1 MTSYF
6 RNGIKIIVI
15 GNEGTGK
22 AQFINKWTKNIFS
35 ETYKPT
41 IVSEYG
47 FKMYEKNGKLYRIQL
62 WDLAGQDKNAMITKI
77 FAKDAHGCI
86 IMSDATNII
95 TREK

>member
-1 MTSYF
+1 MTAHF
-6 RNGIKIIVI
+6 RRDIKIIVI